1 MPYKYLKNVSSRR
14 YNSKTILR
22 FIEHALCRMVLQAE
36 LTCSNSTSTVR
47 EIV

>member
-1 MPYKYLKNVSSRR
+1 MSYKYLKNVSSRR

-22 FIEHALCRMVLQAE
+22 FVEDALCRMGLLAE